1 VGLRPARA
9 VREAG
14 GQRVAGGGMY
24 DVAVV
29 GGGIAG
35 MATAARLQRRGL
47 STVVLEAHGQPGGCA
62 GFFRRR
68 GFAFDVG
75 ATTLVDFGPGGVG
88 GELLEEI
95 GSPPLER
102 EELQGY
108 VAWMP
113 DRVVTLD
120 RDPAAWAVERARQF
134 GDTPAH
140 RAFWALLDRLASAF
154 WAASRRG
161 VKLPILS
168 PGDAVRAVR
177 SLGLANL
184 GLARYLNWTLADA
197 LRRHGLQD
205 DRPLVAILGMLIENA
220 VHSTVDDAPLV
231 NAALGVTIW
240 GAGQSRAK
248 GGMRGFWRVLADR
261 YRELGGELRVG
272 RAVERVEGREGAFR
286 VVTRKDA
293 LEAGRVVMAVPI
305 ASAARIGPPG
315 LAEAVA
321 GYRRRD
327 DEAVGGAVVAYL
339 GVPESEVAGQ
349 RFQHHLVLEDYDRPL
364 GDGNN
369 MFISVSGPGDL
380 ESAPEGCRAV
390 VMSTHCELADWEG
403 LSPEA
408 YAAKKEEA
416 GERLVG
422 LARRAYPD
430 LGRAALVREFATPRT
445 YERYTR
451 RPRGAVGGA
460 KLSLANANQ
469 RSVPHDVGVPGV
481 WLAGDGTWPGLGTVA
496 CCLGSRIIADDLV
509 ARAR

>member
-1 VGLRPARA
+1 MFDAA
-9 VREAG
+9 I
-14 GQRVAGGGMY
+14 
-24 DVAVV
+24 V

-35 MATAARLQRRGL
+35 VATAARLQRRGL

-62 GFFRRR
+62 GFYRRK
-68 GFAFDVG
+68 GFSFDVG

-95 GSPPLER
+95 GAPPLER

-120 RDPAAWAVERARQF
+120 RDPAAWAVERARAF

-140 RAFWALLDRLASAF
+140 REFWALLDHLASAF
-154 WAASRRG
+154 WQASRRG
-161 VKLPILS
+161 VRLPIRG
-168 PGDAVRAVR
+168 PADAIQAVR
-177 SLGLANL
+177 SLGLRNL

-197 LRRHGLQD
+197 LKRAGLED
-205 DRPLVAILGMLIENA
+205 DKPLTAILGMLIENA
-220 VHSTVDDAPLV
+220 VHSTVKDAPLV

-248 GGMRGFWRVLADR
+248 GGMRGFWQGLAAR

-286 VVTRKDA
+286 VVTRKETV
-293 LEAGRVVMAVPI
+293 EAARVVLAVPI
-305 ASAARIGPPG
+305 PAAARIGPPG

-321 GYRRRD
+321 PYRRRD

-349 RFQHHLVLEDYDRPL
+349 VFQHHLVLEDYDKPL

-369 MFISVSGPGDL
+369 MFISVSGAGDL
-380 ESAPEGCRAV
+380 ASAPEGCRTV
-390 VMSTHCELADWEG
+390 VISTHCELAPWEG

-408 YAAKKEEA
+408 YEAKKDAA
-416 GERLVG
+416 GERLIG
-422 LARRAYPD
+422 LARRVYPD
-430 LGRAALVREFATPRT
+430 LTRDALVREFATPRT
-445 YERYTR
+445 YERFTR

-469 RSVPHDVGVPGV
+469 KAVPHDVGVRGV

-496 CCLGSRIIADDLV
+496 CCLGSRIIADDV
-509 ARAR
+509 TGRR

>member
-1 VGLRPARA
+1 
-9 VREAG
+9 
-14 GQRVAGGGMY
+14 MY
-24 DVAVV
+24 DVAIV

-35 MATAARLQRRGL
+35 VATAARLQRRGL
-47 STVVLEAHGQPGGCA
+47 STIVLEAHGQPGGCA

-68 GFAFDVG
+68 GFSFDVG

-88 GELLEEI
+88 GALLEEI

-120 RDPAAWAVERARQF
+120 RDPAAWAVERARAF
-134 GDTPAH
+134 GDSPAH
-140 RAFWALLDRLASAF
+140 REFWALLDHLAAAF
-154 WAASRRG
+154 WRASRRG
-161 VKLPILS
+161 VKLPIQGV
-168 PGDAVRAVR
+168 GDAIQAVRA
-177 SLGLANL
+177 LGLRNL

-197 LRRHGLQD
+197 LKRAGLAD
-205 DRPLVAILGMLIENA
+205 DRPLVAILGMLVENA
-220 VHSTVDDAPLV
+220 VHSTVADAPLV

-248 GGMRGFWRVLADR
+248 GGMRGFWQALAGR

-286 VVTRKDA
+286 VVTRKETV
-293 LEAGRVVMAVPI
+293 EAARLVLAVPI
-305 ASAARIGPPG
+305 ATASRIGPPG
-315 LAEAVA
+315 LAAA
-321 GYRRRD
+321 LAPYRERD
-327 DEAVGGAVVAYL
+327 DDAAGGAVVVYL

-349 RFQHHLVLEDYDRPL
+349 PFQHHLVLEDYDEPL

-369 MFISVSGPGDL
+369 MFISVSGEGDL
-380 ESAPEGCRAV
+380 GAAPAGCRTV
-390 VMSTHCELADWEG
+390 VMSTHCELGPWEG
-403 LSPEA
+403 LSPDV
-408 YAAKKEEA
+408 YAARKQEA
-416 GERLVG
+416 GERLIG
-422 LARRAYPD
+422 LARRVYPD
-430 LGRAALVREFATPRT
+430 LGRNALVREFATPAT

-469 RSVPHDVGVPGV
+469 NAVPQDVGVAGV
-481 WLAGDGTWPGLGTVA
+481 RLAGDGTWPGLGTVA
-496 CCLGSRIIADDLV
+496 CCLGSLIIADDF
-509 ARAR
+509 AGPR